1 MLILL
6 LQLTH
11 MLEKY
16 PASFFILCIIALITM
31 ISTSLINPLLSI
43 FAQQVGASGIQIG
56 LVVAGYWMSRILLEI
71 PSGVISIRYGYHLPM
86 VVGLLL
92 TTVGTFL
99 NALALDPLQLLLTRV
114 LQGFGAPLFFAI
126 SMTFITQL
134 FDAKNRGGAMGL
146 FQGIEFVGTI
156 LGSSFSGYVIA
167 SLDFRMSLIL
177 CSILSGIALTLLLL
191 TPNIKRHRSVT
202 GSASLSLSHLKGVF
216 KTKNLLIVSAAT
228 FTEFLMT
235 NGVLFTVFPIYAKGI
250 LGFTLQGIGL
260 IMGAR
265 SVGFVIAMFAM
276 GAIADRIGRKPIL
289 VFGVVFTGLLTL
301 LMSFA
306 TSFEI
311 LILVIF
317 CSGIS
322 TGAIWVVSPVIAVE
336 SVEPSYRGAAIGVY
350 RTFFDLGS
358 IVGPIIMM
366 GIQQSFGI
374 VACFASAAIF
384 LWFNIPSTLKMVEKD

>member
-1 MLILL
+1 MF
-6 LQLTH
+6 
-11 MLEKY
+11 EKY
-16 PASFFILCIIALITM
+16 PASFFILCIIALVTM

-71 PSGVISIRYGYHLPM
+71 PSGVISIRYGYYLPM

-177 CSILSGIALTLLLL
+177 CSILSGIALILLLF
-191 TPNIKRHRSVT
+191 TPNMARHRSVT

-216 KTKNLLIVSAAT
+216 KTKNLLIVSVAT

-235 NGVLFTVFPIYAKGI
+235 NGVLFTVFPIYAKEI

-301 LMSFA
+301 LLSFA

-322 TGAIWVVSPVIAVE
+322 TGAIWVVSPVIAAE

>member
-156 LGSSFSGYVIA
+156 LGSSFSGYLIA

-235 NGVLFTVFPIYAKGI
+235 NGVLFTVFPIYAKEI

-289 VFGVVFTGLLTL
+289 VFGAVFTGLLTL
-301 LMSFA
+301 LMGFA

-322 TGAIWVVSPVIAVE
+322 TGAIWVVSPVIAAE